1 MLAESRTQ
9 RIQQI
14 FEISNIEKALDAIS
28 VIKNSNALA
37 MLATKNDPVLSRY
50 HSKIELSIKELE
62 NIFDQV
68 KRLPVETKAPS
79 SSKNGPVMSHFSLL
93 EILKN

>member
-14 FEISNIEKALDAIS
+14 FEITNIEKALDAIS

-37 MLATKNDPVLSRY
+37 ILATKNDPTLSRRY
-50 HSKIELSIKELE
+50 WARNK
-62 NIFDQV
+62 DG
-68 KRLPVETKAPS
+68 
-79 SSKNGPVMSHFSLL
+79 KNYC
-93 EILKN
+93 